1 MFPFTISL
9 FLYVIVYCVSGH
21 TTHICM
27 CCVLCEWAHNPLCI
41 VWVHWAHNQNF
52 FSGASY
58 YFFLTQ
64 IMFNSFSAL
73 HKAFLWHT
81 NCNTQNWF
89 SIISIRFCH
98 FIQFLPCVR
107 MCSRVMCQFMYIH
120 TQTVM
125 HTQTGVTK
133 HVNKIH
139 AGHSKISFRVYIL
152 LLCMS
157 LILDASSVVCYVRQ
171 AVQTEQSMVFQFKI
185 LSLLHS

>member
-98 FIQFLPCVR
+98 FIQFLPCVH

-139 AGHSKISFRVYIL
+139 AGHSKISFRVYSTTL
-152 LLCMS
+152 HVTDFRCLQCGLLCP
-157 LILDASSVVCYVRQ
+157 ASCTDRAIHGFS
-171 AVQTEQSMVFQFKI
+171 I
-185 LSLLHS
+185 